1 MMKLKDK
8 VAIVTGGSQGIGEAI
23 CYAYAREGA
32 KVAVVNNR
40 KPERGQAVAK
50 KIEKSGGTAK
60 AFRCDVS
67 KPDDCRALV
76 QSVVETF
83 GTVHIMTA
91 VAGIM
96 INKPIED
103 YKEEEWDATIDVNL
117 KGSFLMCQA
126 VVPLMK
132 EQRYGKIILTASV
145 AATRAFPNAVP
156 YCASKGG
163 VLMITKSL
171 AAEIAKFGI
180 NVNCISPG
188 NTATPLNQHL
198 QDDPEFVKLLEGL
211 TPTGRAYLTTEEVA
225 EAALFLASE
234 DARAFHGA
242 ELVVDDGWNA

>member
-1 MMKLKDK
+1 MKLKDK
-8 VAIVTGGSQGIGEAI
+8 VAVVTGGSQGIGEAI
-23 CYAYAREGA
+23 CHAFAREGA

-40 KPERGQAVAK
+40 KPERGQAVAE
-50 KIEKSGGTAK
+50 KITNSGGTAE

-67 KPDDCRALV
+67 KRSDCQALV
-76 QSVVETF
+76 KKVVETF
-83 GTVHIMTA
+83 GTVDIMTA

-103 YKEEEWDATIDVNL
+103 YTEEEWDATINVNL
-117 KGSFLMCQA
+117 KGSFMMCQA
-126 VVPLMK
+126 VVPIMK
-132 EQRYGKIILTASV
+132 AKHYGKIILTASV

-211 TPTGRAYLTTEEVA
+211 TPTGRAYLTTDEIA
-225 EAALFLASE
+225 GAAVFLASE